1 MFEKTFN
8 LKCLSST
15 PTCIPVEVIVNNTRR
30 LEKCL
35 TPFIDLNIIKEDNK
49 TKSFGMFNHK

>member
-15 PTCIPVEVIVNNTRR
+15 PTGVPVEVIVNNTKR
-30 LEKCL
+30 LDDYL
-35 TPFIDLNIIKEDNK
+35 TPLIDITIIKEDNK
-49 TKSFGMFNHK
+49 QESFVFVPK

>member
-15 PTCIPVEVIVNNTRR
+15 PTCIPVEVIVNNTKRFDNFY
-30 LEKCL
+30 CPIINL
-35 TPFIDLNIIKEDNK
+35 TIIKEDNK
-49 TKSFGMFNHK
+49 QESFVFVPK

>member
-35 TPFIDLNIIKEDNK
+35 TPLIDLTIIKEDK
-49 TKSFGMFNHK
+49 KQESF